1 MTPLIG
7 PGFICRALEGLY
19 EEEKRT
25 IEGELKFSKEERD
38 RERMLQEMFES
49 KQMII
54 EEKREALHSAKEV
67 QLRQEIAQFHERRQL
82 QVQES
87 LVCA

>member
-1 MTPLIG
+1 
-7 PGFICRALEGLY
+7 
-19 EEEKRT
+19 
-25 IEGELKFSKEERD
+25 
-38 RERMLQEMFES
+38 MLQEMFES